1 MKKRL
6 CWFASGKDGGMYMI
20 DPNEAP
26 EGYLAVKGNNGCF
39 ECAFKNRSADCL
51 SADCTPNNRKDLCH
65 VIFVKKPDDGRA
77 TANFPCDDMGTP
89 V

>member
-1 MKKRL
+1 MVDK
-6 CWFASGKDGGMYMI
+6 
-20 DPNEAP
+20 NEAP
-26 EGYLAVKGNNGCF
+26 EGYLAVEYCGCDG
-39 ECAFKNRSADCL
+39 CAFTYIDKNCL
-51 SADCTPNNRKDLCH
+51 SAICGGGYRKDGCN

>member
-1 MKKRL
+1 
-6 CWFASGKDGGMYMI
+6 MI

-26 EGYLAVKGNNGCF
+26 EGYLAVEERGCF
-39 ECAFKNRSADCL
+39 GCAFNDKPLNDCL
-51 SADCTPNNRKDLCH
+51 SVECEASRRKDGH
-65 VIFVKKPDDGRA
+65 SVIFVKKPDDGRA

>member
-1 MKKRL
+1 MV
-6 CWFASGKDGGMYMI
+6 

-26 EGYLAVKGNNGCF
+26 EGYLAVEGSGCF
-39 ECAFKNRSADCL
+39 WCAFNDMPLDDCL
-51 SADCTPNNRKDLCH
+51 SAECEASRRKDGH
-65 VIFVKKPDDGRA
+65 YVIFVKKPDDGRA

>member
-1 MKKRL
+1 MV
-6 CWFASGKDGGMYMI
+6 

-26 EGYLAVKGNNGCF
+26 EGYLAMEGECF
-39 ECAFKNRSADCL
+39 GCAFKHVSADCL
-51 SADCTPNNRKDLCH
+51 SVECVASRRKDGH
-65 VIFVKKPDDGRA
+65 NVIFVKKPDDGRA

>member
-1 MKKRL
+1 
-6 CWFASGKDGGMYMI
+6 MI

-26 EGYLAVKGNNGCF
+26 EGYLAVEGSGCF
-39 ECAFKNRSADCL
+39 WCAFKDTPPDDCL
-51 SADCTPNNRKDLCH
+51 SAECRASRRKDGHC

-77 TANFPCDDMGTP
+77 TANFPCDDTGTP

>member
-1 MKKRL
+1 
-6 CWFASGKDGGMYMI
+6 MI

-26 EGYLAVKGNNGCF
+26 EGYLAVDDSGGENCCVPCSFTVYSKKCISF
-39 ECAFKNRSADCL
+39 PCSA
-51 SADCTPNNRKDLCH
+51 PRRKDGCH
-65 VIFVKKPDDGRA
+65 VFFVKKHDDGRA

>member
-1 MKKRL
+1 MV
-6 CWFASGKDGGMYMI
+6 

-26 EGYLAVKGNNGCF
+26 EGYLAVECCGCDG
-39 ECAFKNRSADCL
+39 CAFKYISAECL
-51 SADCTPNNRKDLCH
+51 SAECASKRRKDGH
-65 VIFVKKPDDGRA
+65 YVIFVKKPDDGRA

>member
-1 MKKRL
+1 MV
-6 CWFASGKDGGMYMI
+6 

-26 EGYLAVKGNNGCF
+26 EGYLAVGYGEKGCVPCSF
-39 ECAFKNRSADCL
+39 TIYSKECISFPCSARG
-51 SADCTPNNRKDLCH
+51 RKDGCY

-77 TANFPCDDMGTP
+77 TANFPCDDMWTP

>member
-1 MKKRL
+1 
-6 CWFASGKDGGMYMI
+6 MI

-26 EGYLAVKGNNGCF
+26 EGYLAMEGEMCFGCEVPF
-39 ECAFKNRSADCL
+39 LSGVCLRSRCGKE
-51 SADCTPNNRKDLCH
+51 TRKDGCN
-65 VIFVKKPDDGRA
+65 VIFVKKHDDGRA

>member
-1 MKKRL
+1 
-6 CWFASGKDGGMYMI
+6 MI

-26 EGYLAVKGNNGCF
+26 EGYLMAVKPNHFSNCTGCYY
-39 ECAFKNRSADCL
+39 EEKDVPGCNEWCGYAD
-51 SADCTPNNRKDLCH
+51 DRKDGCL

>member
-1 MKKRL
+1 
-6 CWFASGKDGGMYMI
+6 MI

-26 EGYLAVKGNNGCF
+26 EGYLAVEYRGCDG
-39 ECAFKNRSADCL
+39 CAFKYGSADCL
-51 SADCTPNNRKDLCH
+51 FAECTAIRRKDRH
-65 VIFVKKPDDGRA
+65 DVIFVKKPDDGRA

>member
-1 MKKRL
+1 
-6 CWFASGKDGGMYMI
+6 MI

-26 EGYLAVKGNNGCF
+26 EGYLAVEGSGCF
-39 ECAFKNRSADCL
+39 GCAFKYISADCL
-51 SADCTPNNRKDLCH
+51 SAECAAGRRKDGH
-65 VIFVKKPDDGRA
+65 YVIFVKKPDDGRA

>member
-1 MKKRL
+1 MV
-6 CWFASGKDGGMYMI
+6 

-26 EGYLAVKGNNGCF
+26 EGYLAVGDSDGAKGCAPCSFTVYSKGCISF
-39 ECAFKNRSADCL
+39 PCAASR
-51 SADCTPNNRKDLCH
+51 RKDGCY
-65 VIFVKKPDDGRA
+65 VFFVKKPDDGRA

>member
-1 MKKRL
+1 
-6 CWFASGKDGGMYMI
+6 MI

-26 EGYLAVKGNNGCF
+26 EGYLAVEYCGCDG
-39 ECAFKNRSADCL
+39 CAFTPADKNCFSAICGGG
-51 SADCTPNNRKDLCH
+51 CRKDGCN
-65 VIFVKKPDDGRA
+65 VAFVKKPYDGRA

>member
-1 MKKRL
+1 
-6 CWFASGKDGGMYMI
+6 MI

-26 EGYLAVKGNNGCF
+26 EGYLAVEGSGCF
-39 ECAFKNRSADCL
+39 GCAFTYVDEGCL
-51 SADCTPNNRKDLCH
+51 GAICGGGYRKDGCN

>member
-1 MKKRL
+1 
-6 CWFASGKDGGMYMI
+6 MI

-26 EGYLAVKGNNGCF
+26 EGYLAVAVKSGCQG
-39 ECAFKNRSADCL
+39 CAFIGDCWR
-51 SADCTPNNRKDLCH
+51 ADCTPNNRKDLCH

>member
-1 MKKRL
+1 
-6 CWFASGKDGGMYMI
+6 MI

-26 EGYLAVKGNNGCF
+26 EGYLAVEYFGCDG
-39 ECAFKNRSADCL
+39 CAFTLADKNCL
-51 SADCTPNNRKDLCH
+51 SASCARDSRKDGCD

>member
-1 MKKRL
+1 
-6 CWFASGKDGGMYMI
+6 MI

-26 EGYLAVKGNNGCF
+26 EGYFAVESDWCIL
-39 ECAFKNRSADCL
+39 CALKYMSAECL
-51 SADCTPNNRKDLCH
+51 SAKCVASHRKDGH
-65 VIFVKKPDDGRA
+65 PVIFVKKPNDGRA

>member
-1 MKKRL
+1 
-6 CWFASGKDGGMYMI
+6 MI
-20 DPNEAP
+20 DKNEAP
-26 EGYLAVKGNNGCF
+26 EGYFAVGDFGCDG
-39 ECAFKNRSADCL
+39 CAFTYIDKNCL
-51 SADCTPNNRKDLCH
+51 SAICGGGYRKDGCN